1 MLNTVDAL
9 AVQLFQKREG
19 ASNRLDRGSGSHGV
33 LLNMLFSRQAALLPR
48 SIQRNDA
55 SSHWTIV
62 YFWRSMIA
70 DRSRSSLSGLDRF
83 ISSAS
88 RADDRNKEL
97 TVVPSGRGQL
107 AQVLSV

>member
-1 MLNTVDAL
+1 MTLQAT
-9 AVQLFQKREG
+9 
-19 ASNRLDRGSGSHGV
+19 GS
-33 LLNMLFSRQAALLPR
+33 R
-48 SIQRNDA
+48 S
-55 SSHWTIV
+55 T
-62 YFWRSMIA
+62 FGESMVA

-107 AQVLSV
+107 AQVYQSNAT

>member
-1 MLNTVDAL
+1 M
-9 AVQLFQKREG
+9 
-19 ASNRLDRGSGSHGV
+19 
-33 LLNMLFSRQAALLPR
+33 P
-48 SIQRNDA
+48 
-55 SSHWTIV
+55 V
-62 YFWRSMIA
+62 YFWGSMAA
-70 DRSRSSLSGLDRF
+70 DHLGASLSRLDRF

>member
-1 MLNTVDAL
+1 
-9 AVQLFQKREG
+9 
-19 ASNRLDRGSGSHGV
+19 
-33 LLNMLFSRQAALLPR
+33 MLFGPQAALLPR

-55 SSHWTIV
+55 SSHWMPV
-62 YFWRSMIA
+62 YFWGSMAA

-83 ISSAS
+83 ISGAS

>member
-1 MLNTVDAL
+1 MV
-9 AVQLFQKREG
+9 
-19 ASNRLDRGSGSHGV
+19 
-33 LLNMLFSRQAALLPR
+33 
-48 SIQRNDA
+48 
-55 SSHWTIV
+55 
-62 YFWRSMIA
+62 A